1 MKKVIVYGAGRH
13 IRKLMEL
20 FSGLIDSVEVFS
32 DADYSK
38 TVYLDRTVI
47 HPEDL
52 NIPKYADLPVV
63 IAVKNS
69 RAQIQTQL
77 TLESGVKPTRFMQL
91 EEWIADALESGCAT
105 LVPKSVRLDICSVCQ
120 LDCAGCYM
128 RRDRR
133 QTIGSGMVRF
143 EQFRQFADENPFLK
157 SIEISNSGEPFLNPD
172 LVSMIRYAREKDI
185 DITVLNG
192 TNFNDVSETALE
204 ALVKYQVKGITISL
218 DGVSQEVY
226 SRYRRNG
233 SINRVISNIKK
244 VNQLKETY
252 HSPYPELIW
261 QYILMNENE
270 EEAEEAKTL
279 AESLGMKM
287 MYKLDSRGGLHL
299 KDPAR
304 LFEITGIQG
313 VYSSD
318 YDRCQQDY
326 NSAFCAQLI
335 FSPQINWDGRLLG
348 CCTVFQTDWNCN
360 VFQEGFLAC
369 INRQQYRKTIA
380 ALLRGSKC
388 DTRSPC
394 TDCSVQKKN
403 TGSVHH
409 ILL

>member
-157 SIEISNSGEPFLNPD
+157 SIEISNSGETPIFCRSWL
-172 LVSMIRYAREKDI
+172 
-185 DITVLNG
+185 
-192 TNFNDVSETALE
+192 
-204 ALVKYQVKGITISL
+204 
-218 DGVSQEVY
+218 
-226 SRYRRNG
+226 
-233 SINRVISNIKK
+233 
-244 VNQLKETY
+244 
-252 HSPYPELIW
+252 
-261 QYILMNENE
+261 
-270 EEAEEAKTL
+270 
-279 AESLGMKM
+279 MKM
-287 MYKLDSRGGLHL
+287 TVQLFLEMA
-299 KDPAR
+299 PAR
-304 LFEITGIQG
+304 
-313 VYSSD
+313 
-318 YDRCQQDY
+318 RRM
-326 NSAFCAQLI
+326 A
-335 FSPQINWDGRLLG
+335 
-348 CCTVFQTDWNCN
+348 
-360 VFQEGFLAC
+360 
-369 INRQQYRKTIA
+369 
-380 ALLRGSKC
+380 
-388 DTRSPC
+388 
-394 TDCSVQKKN
+394 
-403 TGSVHH
+403 
-409 ILL
+409 